1 MGYKGRGLSGPLRR
15 NLRGSIEYKTAKLQA
30 SNFVRS
36 VRTRRKAK
44 LQCVCHRDTV
54 PAATAFQRPEGAR
67 RGLRQGL
74 ALPQGPIKNSDA
86 KGF

>member
-1 MGYKGRGLSGPLRR
+1 MRGGLSGPLRR
-15 NLRGSIEYKTAKLQA
+15 NLQGSIEYKTVKLKA
-30 SNFVRS
+30 SKIVRS
-36 VRTRRKAK
+36 ARTRRKAK

-54 PAATAFQRPEGAR
+54 PGATAFQRPEGAI

-74 ALPQGPIKNSDA
+74 ALLQGPIKNSDA